1 MFAGWRTRTSALVV
15 VAVFVGACSAIPSPV
30 PTTGAPAVLSPEAS
44 SCHDPSGGAPI
55 AVVTIGKGA
64 SGAVLLV
71 TSVAGYASVLH
82 IDACRWDRAAAGIET
97 TDSVGGT
104 VLASAPPI
112 LSVDRGLTTGMEPI
126 EHVLGGRSAPAVA
139 TVQITLSDG
148 SVQNAVV
155 SNGYWLAW
163 WAGTQGSGSVIA
175 LDASGAKLSETPF
188 TPESS

>member
-1 MFAGWRTRTSALVV
+1 M
-15 VAVFVGACSAIPSPV
+15 
-30 PTTGAPAVLSPEAS
+30 LSPEAS
-44 SCHDPSGGAPI
+44 ACQDPGGGAPI

-126 EHVLGGRSAPAVA
+126 EH
-139 TVQITLSDG
+139 G

-163 WAGTQGSGSVIA
+163 WVGTQGSGRGIA

>member
-1 MFAGWRTRTSALVV
+1 M
-15 VAVFVGACSAIPSPV
+15 
-30 PTTGAPAVLSPEAS
+30 LSPEAS
-44 SCHDPSGGAPI
+44 ACQDPGGGAPI

-71 TSVAGYASVLH
+71 TSVAGYASLLH
-82 IDACRWDRAAAGIET
+82 IDACRWDRAAAGVET
-97 TDSVGGT
+97 TDSAGGT
-104 VLASAPPI
+104 VLASAPSI
-112 LSVDRGLTTGMEPI
+112 LSIDRAVTTGMEPI

-163 WAGTQGSGSVIA
+163 WAGTQGSASVIA

-188 TPESS
+188 TAE

>member
-1 MFAGWRTRTSALVV
+1 M
-15 VAVFVGACSAIPSPV
+15 
-30 PTTGAPAVLSPEAS
+30 LSPEAS
-44 SCHDPSGGAPI
+44 ACQDPGGGAPI

-163 WAGTQGSGSVIA
+163 WAGTQGSASVIA